1 MEKGEV
7 PRELFTPQQLDQI
20 EKGRT
25 RIKEVTWHH
34 HQVPGK
40 M

>member
-1 MEKGEV
+1 M
-7 PRELFTPQQLDQI
+7 